1 MKYWLLTI
9 MESMWHCGSG
19 AETWTLE
26 SGCLGV
32 SSFSHLVA
40 VRLWAWREEP
50 DILQSTGS
58 QRVGRDCGTD
68 THIQHKETSAYLISS
83 TIKL

>member
-40 VRLWAWREEP
+40 VRLWA
-50 DILQSTGS
+50 T
-58 QRVGRDCGTD
+58 
-68 THIQHKETSAYLISS
+68 
-83 TIKL
+83 